1 MSAVFI
7 NGPAKD
13 VALELQRSPKFLRVC
28 RAPDLTFDALD
39 QIEDTPKP
47 EEALIPYELVGEP
60 TRGFIRRQGGG
71 GAFTM
76 ARYQWIPDGPDDAV
90 MRDAEKWRQWCY
102 ARVGKVAP

>member
-1 MSAVFI
+1 MTTFE
-7 NGPAKD
+7 NGPAVGQTLKL
-13 VALELQRSPKFLRVC
+13 ARAPKFLRVC

-39 QIEDTPKP
+39 QVEDTPKP

-60 TRGFIRRQGGG
+60 TRAFIRPGGLVI
-71 GAFTM
+71 FC
-76 ARYQWIPDGPDDAV
+76 RYRWIPDGPDDAV